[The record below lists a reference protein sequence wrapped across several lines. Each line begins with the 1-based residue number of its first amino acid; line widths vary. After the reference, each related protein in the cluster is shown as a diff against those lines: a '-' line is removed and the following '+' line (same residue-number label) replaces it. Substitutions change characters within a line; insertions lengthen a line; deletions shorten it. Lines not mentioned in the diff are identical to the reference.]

1 MLPLVQ
7 SGSSGGVTSVTV
19 EGSPP
24 SVETG
29 ALTLESLD
37 NSVAITVAAPGV
49 INLQASSVPIP
60 GSSGDILFNNGGVL
74 GASAATVTAAG
85 AIDIPETQLLTFGAV
100 NKLGLTWISTAVMG
114 VTANAVVGGFTGGM
128 KMTTL
133 NLVGAMTDGSAST
146 GVSGQLLSSTSTAV
160 KWVDSPTVPATTT
173 RTAHEFFTTYDAG
186 TGAFGQAQPV
196 VADLADTPVSNTVLA
211 GPAVSSPPT
220 SATATFRS
228 LVPADIPALPYLP
241 SGTTLPAT
249 TSSVPHEWLN
259 SYSAGTGAF
268 GQAQPV
274 VADLADTPAAAQ
286 VLAGPATGPAATGT
300 FRTLVAT
307 DIPALSYV
315 TSVGLAGTT
324 GQISVTGS
332 SPITGSGS
340 WTLSLPAAVTVGT
353 VSSAAGSIILAQT
366 NAFTTTVQGAATA
379 SWTLTLP
386 STAGSN
392 TNILQTDGAGNTSWV
407 AKPVG
412 TVTSVTFTGD
422 GTILSSTPTPAVTSS
437 GTLTATLN
445 AQSAN
450 TVLAGPI
457 TGSPPTAAPTFR
469 ALVAADLPA
478 VPWNSLANATG
489 SLTLANGTYATT
501 FNQTSAAGW
510 TWAVTP
516 ASAITNS
523 PSHVLS
529 GVYEASVSPV
539 SYAADSWVMQVVEG
553 TGANGTSTL
562 SFTQSGSLGT
572 ASVSVP
578 LLNSINGYQV
588 NGAAASGNYLR
599 GNGTDFVS
607 NTIQLGD
614 LPSGY
619 NAWSNLGNASA
630 NLTLSNA
637 GYTSTFNQ
645 TSAAA
650 WLWANTTTAT
660 GSTTNASP
668 LLEVAANYWTGLA
681 SAADTW
687 TIGSSLT
694 AGTNKP
700 STLVFSH
707 TGSTGVAAIQIPSN
721 TSQPAIQGT
730 TDSTCGIAFGI
741 SANINA
747 TYGQENRFYY
757 NGASPTLY
765 GYLGYASSCAIFGT
779 YNQTYSA
786 VLGDMSNNARTTTTA
801 LANIGAQRSP
811 TFTGTTGAQVGLTV
825 GHNSG
830 GAYDNMAFGPVYGN
844 ATFTC
849 AQVAPV
855 INQAALTNTIVGTEV
870 ISNVCAVVF
879 TAANTWT
886 NAATTCTVAA
896 VTNTQVNGTQ
906 NITTSTTVSRTSVTV
921 TNSVE
926 TAGNAVT
933 LTVGT
938 HAIVANDYCY
948 LSGLTVATWLNGKA
962 VKITSV
968 VANTSITFTDPTSH
982 GAKTTGADT
991 GTVVTSYIK
1000 YSQTA
1005 SAVALTQDTGTAT
1018 QQAIGTYTGLKI
1030 VATETVLGA
1039 ASGNKLIDCYAGAA
1053 GTTPEFSVSNTG
1065 VTNTATGYQI
1075 GGAAPSNHHLVGN
1088 GTNYVD
1094 WTMLY
1099 ADMHASSAS
1108 ITVTISGANTWV
1120 PIPTNASLFSSD
1132 SLGITFSGHTLTIP
1146 AGGAGVYSF
1155 NLSCS
1160 VSCGSANQ
1168 LVSMTYAIG
1177 GTASTEVNAQT
1188 ELVNSGRAYC
1198 LTLSDINTQAAGDAI
1213 TIVLENNT
1221 AANNLTVESCS
1232 ITLVRIA

>member
-1 MLPLVQ
+1 
-7 SGSSGGVTSVTV
+7 
-19 EGSPP
+19 
-24 SVETG
+24 
-29 ALTLESLD
+29 
-37 NSVAITVAAPGV
+37 
-49 INLQASSVPIP
+49 
-60 GSSGDILFNNGGVL
+60 
-74 GASAATVTAAG
+74 
-85 AIDIPETQLLTFGAV
+85 
-100 NKLGLTWISTAVMG
+100 
-114 VTANAVVGGFTGGM
+114 
-128 KMTTL
+128 
-133 NLVGAMTDGSAST
+133 
-146 GVSGQLLSSTSTAV
+146 
-160 KWVDSPTVPATTT
+160 
-173 RTAHEFFTTYDAG
+173 
-186 TGAFGQAQPV
+186 
-196 VADLADTPVSNTVLA
+196 
-211 GPAVSSPPT
+211 
-220 SATATFRS
+220 
-228 LVPADIPALPYLP
+228 
-241 SGTTLPAT
+241 
-249 TSSVPHEWLN
+249 
-259 SYSAGTGAF
+259 
-268 GQAQPV
+268 
-274 VADLADTPAAAQ
+274 
-286 VLAGPATGPAATGT
+286 
-300 FRTLVAT
+300 
-307 DIPALSYV
+307 
-315 TSVGLAGTT
+315 
-324 GQISVTGS
+324 
-332 SPITGSGS
+332 
-340 WTLSLPAAVTVGT
+340 
-353 VSSAAGSIILAQT
+353 
-366 NAFTTTVQGAATA
+366 
-379 SWTLTLP
+379 
-386 STAGSN
+386 
-392 TNILQTDGAGNTSWV
+392 
-407 AKPVG
+407 
-412 TVTSVTFTGD
+412 
-422 GTILSSTPTPAVTSS
+422 
-437 GTLTATLN
+437 
-445 AQSAN
+445 
-450 TVLAGPI
+450 
-457 TGSPPTAAPTFR
+457 
-469 ALVAADLPA
+469 
-478 VPWNSLANATG
+478 
-489 SLTLANGTYATT
+489 
-501 FNQTSAAGW
+501 
-510 TWAVTP
+510 
-516 ASAITNS
+516 
-523 PSHVLS
+523 
-529 GVYEASVSPV
+529 
-539 SYAADSWVMQVVEG
+539 
-553 TGANGTSTL
+553 
-562 SFTQSGSLGT
+562 
-572 ASVSVP
+572 
-578 LLNSINGYQV
+578 
-588 NGAAASGNYLR
+588 
-599 GNGTDFVS
+599 
-607 NTIQLGD
+607 
-614 LPSGY
+614 
-619 NAWSNLGNASA
+619 
-630 NLTLSNA
+630 
-637 GYTSTFNQ
+637 
-645 TSAAA
+645 
-650 WLWANTTTAT
+650 
-660 GSTTNASP
+660 
-668 LLEVAANYWTGLA
+668 
-681 SAADTW
+681 
-687 TIGSSLT
+687 
-694 AGTNKP
+694 
-700 STLVFSH
+700 
-707 TGSTGVAAIQIPSN
+707 
-721 TSQPAIQGT
+721 
-730 TDSTCGIAFGI
+730 
-741 SANINA
+741 
-747 TYGQENRFYY
+747 
-757 NGASPTLY
+757 
-765 GYLGYASSCAIFGT
+765 
-779 YNQTYSA
+779 
-786 VLGDMSNNARTTTTA
+786 
-801 LANIGAQRSP
+801 
-811 TFTGTTGAQVGLTV
+811 
-825 GHNSG
+825 
-830 GAYDNMAFGPVYGN
+830 MAFGPVYGN

-1039 ASGNKLIDCYAGAA
+1039 ASGNKLIDCYAGAS
-1053 GTTPEFSVSNTG
+1053 GTTAEFSVSNTG